1 MAKDLIIGGASGYK
15 YDDVKYWIN
24 SIIRSGFEG
33 DIVLAVTNVSIEEL
47 EKIAQ
52 KGVKILAYGQKDA
65 NGNYSSN
72 SNMPPHVER
81 FFHIWNF
88 LNTTDQNYRFV
99 ITTDVRDVVF
109 QSDPTIWMQQHLRE
123 GRELIAAGEGLKYS
137 DEPWGNNNYMQA
149 FGPFFHNLIK
159 DKQIYNVGVIAGLHR
174 NVRDLMLQLLQ
185 MSVNRP
191 IPIVDQAVYNFLL
204 NIPTIGNNA
213 ILYDNDA
220 GWAVNLGTT
229 LGAIASGSGDIG
241 MRNDPTAQLLY
252 QAKYLCEQPEFMED
266 GTVIAPRKFMY
277 MIDPGTPEYT
287 KEPYCIVHQYDR
299 VAGLAEKIRVKY
311 ND

>member
-24 SIIRSGFEG
+24 SILRSGFEG

-88 LNTTDQNYRFV
+88 LNTTEEEYGYV

-109 QSDPTIWMQQHLRE
+109 QSNPQEYLNSLQPVF
-123 GRELIAAGEGLKYS
+123 IAAGEGLKYK
-137 DEPWGNNNYMQA
+137 DEPWGNNNYLQA
-149 FGPFFHNLIK
+149 FGPFFYNQMK
-159 DKQIYNVGVIAGLHR
+159 DNEINNVGVIAGMHDI
-174 NVRDLMLQLLQ
+174 VRDIMLLLLQL
-185 MSVNRP
+185 SVNRP
-191 IPIVDQAVYNFLL
+191 IPIVDQAVYNF
-204 NIPTIGNNA
+204 
-213 ILYDNDA
+213 ILDMGIFKKQVEFTSNDS
-220 GWAVNLGTT
+220 GWACNLGTT

-252 QAKYLCEQPEFMED
+252 QSKYLCNQPKIDD
-266 GTVIAPRKFMY
+266 GIVTTSVGGLF
-277 MIDPGTPEYT
+277 
-287 KEPYCIVHQYDR
+287 CIVHQYDR
-299 VAGLAEKIRVKY
+299 VAGLADKIRAKY
-311 ND
+311 DD